1 MLQRR
6 DSNFNVFVGQVGYWL
21 PWDPQAHQIENQEYL
36 EFPKVQ
42 KMTPQKLNPL
52 GPVHL
57 LSPYLV
63 EFFTNKA
70 SIDNKQ
76 ISSKL

>member
-1 MLQRR
+1 M
-6 DSNFNVFVGQVGYWL
+6 NK
-21 PWDPQAHQIENQEYL
+21 NQEYL
-36 EFPKVQ
+36 EFPEVQ